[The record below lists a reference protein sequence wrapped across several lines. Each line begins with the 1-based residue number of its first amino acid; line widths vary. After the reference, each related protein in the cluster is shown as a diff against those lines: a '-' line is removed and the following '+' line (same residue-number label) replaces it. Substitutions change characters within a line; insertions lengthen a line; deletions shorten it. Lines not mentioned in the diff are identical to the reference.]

1 MPLSIGL
8 VNLKPL
14 EGILI
19 MHFGCFLIKMLVK
32 FFLWSILIHFDF
44 DFTLY
49 RTDTL
54 ISKSTLMLTFNF

>member
-1 MPLSIGL
+1 MPLSTGL

-32 FFLWSILIHFDF
+32 FFLWSILIHFNF

-49 RTDTL
+49 VELANCQAPFRYDIL
-54 ISKSTLMLTFNF
+54 